1 MNRHVTDFECTI
13 NEPVA
18 VWLWYD
24 YNIDTGVYTTGR
36 DIESFIVFLEAHPK
50 HDFFFHNL
58 AYDGSFIFDYL
69 INVRHVK
76 HNVTD
81 YPLFQ
86 PTLQG
91 SMKDFTYCYDF
102 DKWVNVIDTM
112 SILTGSLASFAH
124 SVGLAKGDTRKD
136 AMYTNEQIPELSLEQ
151 WTRAEAYCK
160 LDVEILARVCE
171 AYHLFDLMQI
181 KRTKAALAYAGLTEK
196 RLATKRY
203 VFRPNYTPRKP
214 IEHSPLARTQA
225 MECVVYVSKR
235 NQTKEKTTTL
245 DEFNAW
251 SSRKRSCYIVLR
263 HETRD
268 IDTDWKR
275 YDERIYKTE
284 SIEYES
290 PYVFYENPGT
300 PYRVKYAKRYGEE
313 LCAST
318 EHVDL
323 KRLAI
328 FNKAIADSYK
338 GGVNYVNPLHQNQWL
353 NKHVYVYD
361 INSMYPWLY
370 STMAMPDIRTLK
382 RVDMLDKHDLGFVM
396 IRSIQ
401 ACVKRGRFPLIKLK
415 TGRKHPN
422 SSHYREKLDINDVF
436 VLTNLEYQYLLE
448 NYSIKKIEG
457 VQYLRAD
464 ENKQLHEAF
473 KLFCECWYAEKK
485 EARANGD
492 ITREWF
498 AKLMLNSLYGKFGQ
512 FESQYESYQL
522 VGVDDELTKTD
533 VVAYVDSMWDADLA
547 VASYITA
554 YGRVKLAN
562 DINRIGL
569 ERFCYCDT
577 DSLHVLGEA
586 PTLDVGLE
594 LGQWKLEGVSTRS
607 KFIQPKTYG
616 ELLDGEWHS
625 VCAGFTDTIP
635 MSEFEAGL
643 RVKVKRR
650 ERVKGG
656 SIIRDKWLILGSN
669 IARDYT
675 HGYTLEQ
682 LDRLIDENV

>member
-36 DIESFIVFLEAHPK
+36 DIESFIVFLEENPK

-58 AYDGSFIFDYL
+58 SYDGSFIFDYL

-124 SVGLAKGDTRKD
+124 SVGLTKGDTSRD
-136 AMYTNEQIPELSLEQ
+136 AMYTNEQIPELTLEQ
-151 WTRAEAYCK
+151 WSRAEAYCK

-196 RLATKRY
+196 HLAAKRY
-203 VFRPNYTPRKP
+203 VFKPNYTPRKP
-214 IEHSPLARTQA
+214 IEHSSLARTQT

-235 NQTKEKTTTL
+235 NQTKEKSTTL
-245 DEFNAW
+245 DDFNTW
-251 SSRKRSCYIVLR
+251 SPRKRACYIVLR

-268 IDTDWKR
+268 IDMDWKR

-284 SIEYES
+284 TIEHEE

-300 PYRVKYAKRYGEE
+300 PYRLKYAKRYGEE

-323 KRLAI
+323 KRLAV

-361 INSMYPWLY
+361 INSMYPWIY

-382 RVDMLDKHDLGFVM
+382 RVDMLDKNDLGFVM

-401 ACVKRGRFPLIKLK
+401 ARTKRGRFPLIKLK
-415 TGRKHPN
+415 TGLKCPN
-422 SSHYREKLDINDVF
+422 SSHYQEVLDINKIF

-448 NYSIKKIEG
+448 NYNIKKIEG

-473 KLFCECWYAEKK
+473 KLFCEHWYAEKK
-485 EARANGD
+485 QARANGD
-492 ITREWF
+492 VTREWF

-512 FESQYESYQL
+512 FESRYESYQL

-533 VVAYVDSMWDADLA
+533 VVTYVDSMWDADLA

-616 ELLDGEWHS
+616 ELLDGVWHS

-650 ERVKGG
+650 ELVKGG

-682 LDRLIDENV
+682 LDRIIDENV